1 MVAWSSAH
9 QYAPSFE
16 LSHGELT
23 STATAIDAKAA
34 RARRVDLAES
44 CIVEEE
50 EEVVVVLLLLFVW
63 ELRKVR
69 WLLRYGVLKWNVS
82 AGPLTL
88 VGGL

>member
-23 STATAIDAKAA
+23 STATAMDAKAA

-44 CIVEEE
+44 CIVEG
-50 EEVVVVLLLLFVW
+50 EEVMFVFVFVW
-63 ELRKVR
+63 ELQTVR
-69 WLLRYGVLKWNVS
+69 WLLRY
-82 AGPLTL
+82 
-88 VGGL
+88 